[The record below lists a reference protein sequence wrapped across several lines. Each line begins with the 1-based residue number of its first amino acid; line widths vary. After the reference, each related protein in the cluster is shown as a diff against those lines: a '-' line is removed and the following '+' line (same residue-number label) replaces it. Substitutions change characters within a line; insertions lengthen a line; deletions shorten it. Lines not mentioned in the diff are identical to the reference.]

1 MQADHIVCLTIMHE
15 RERAMHVP
23 AATPMCMHGSCPDG
37 GNNEITLEHAC
48 GAYTVRICK
57 AAERNLDV
65 HDDGCS
71 VHTTS

>member
-1 MQADHIVCLTIMHE
+1 MQADHIVWLTIMHE

-48 GAYTVRICK
+48 MRRIY
-57 AAERNLDV
+57 
-65 HDDGCS
+65 S
-71 VHTTS
+71 TYMQSS